1 MRHGEEMMET
11 ADSLLYNSSLPRGDK
26 ADMLTAMAILSG
38 LVSKELPRMLLG
50 RRRDIMIE
58 SAAYDL
64 IKEEGYKEG
73 MQKGM
78 QQGMQQGMHQ
88 GVLDQSRQGVI
99 DALEARFE
107 LVPRSIAA
115 IIQEIDEPAV
125 LKALHKK
132 AVTIDSLD
140 SFREFL
146 TKVLE

>member
-1 MRHGEEMMET
+1 MRHGEEAMEA
-11 ADSLLYNSSLPRGDK
+11 ADALIYGSSLPRGDK

-50 RRRDIMIE
+50 RRRDTMIE

-73 MQKGM
+73 MQ
-78 QQGMQQGMHQ
+78 QGMQQGI
-88 GVLDQSRQGVI
+88 RQGVI

-107 LVPRSIAA
+107 LVPDSIAA
-115 IIQEIDEPAV
+115 IIQEIDELAV
-125 LKALHKK
+125 LKALLKK

-140 SFREFL
+140 SFREL
-146 TKVLE
+146 LSKVLE

>member
-1 MRHGEEMMET
+1 
-11 ADSLLYNSSLPRGDK
+11 
-26 ADMLTAMAILSG
+26 
-38 LVSKELPRMLLG
+38 MLLG

-73 MQKGM
+73 MQKG
-78 QQGMQQGMHQ
+78 
-88 GVLDQSRQGVI
+88 VVDQSRQGVI

-115 IIQEIDEPAV
+115 IIEEIDEPAV
-125 LKALHKK
+125 LKVLLKK

-140 SFREFL
+140 SFRQL
-146 TKVLE
+146 LNKDLE

>member
-1 MRHGEEMMET
+1 
-11 ADSLLYNSSLPRGDK
+11 
-26 ADMLTAMAILSG
+26 
-38 LVSKELPRMLLG
+38 
-50 RRRDIMIE
+50 MIE

-73 MQKGM
+73 MQK
-78 QQGMQQGMHQ
+78 GMHQ

-125 LKALHKK
+125 LKALLRK

-140 SFREFL
+140 SFREL
-146 TKVLE
+146 LGKVLE

>member
-1 MRHGEEMMET
+1 
-11 ADSLLYNSSLPRGDK
+11 
-26 ADMLTAMAILSG
+26 MAILSG

-64 IKEEGYKEG
+64 IKEEGFKEG

-78 QQGMQQGMHQ
+78 QQGMEQGMQQGM
-88 GVLDQSRQGVI
+88 RQGMRQGLI

-107 LVPRSIAA
+107 LVSRSIAA
-115 IIQEIDEPAV
+115 IIQEIDEPTV

-132 AVTIDSLD
+132 SVTIDSLD
-140 SFREFL
+140 SFREAL
-146 TKVLE
+146 GKVLDQAKS

>member
-1 MRHGEEMMET
+1 
-11 ADSLLYNSSLPRGDK
+11 
-26 ADMLTAMAILSG
+26 MAILSG

-78 QQGMQQGMHQ
+78 QQGM
-88 GVLDQSRQGVI
+88 RQGLI

-107 LVPRSIAA
+107 LVSRSIAA
-115 IIQEIDEPAV
+115 IIQEIDEPTV

-140 SFREFL
+140 SFREAL
-146 TKVLE
+146 GKVLDQAKS

>member
-11 ADSLLYNSSLPRGDK
+11 ADSLIYNSPLPRGDK

-64 IKEEGYKEG
+64 IKEDGIKEG
-73 MQKGM
+73 I
-78 QQGMQQGMHQ
+78 QQGMLG
-88 GVLDQSRQGVI
+88 QSRQDLI
-99 DALEARFE
+99 DVLEARFE
-107 LVPRSIAA
+107 LVPRSITAT
-115 IIQEIDEPAV
+115 IQEIDDPAV
-125 LKALHKK
+125 FKILLKK

-140 SFREFL
+140 SFREL
-146 TKVLE
+146 LNKVLE